1 MKNFTF
7 SEKTIEIPIS
17 FKEKLSYK
25 FEGLG
30 KRYDLAC
37 KDFKGI
43 LYFLTYNKHLNS
55 LHLIDELKN
64 DLSVLSTRIKNSK

>member
-1 MKNFTF
+1 VKNFTF
-7 SEKTIEIPIS
+7 SEKTSEIPIS
-17 FKEKLSYK
+17 FKEK

-37 KDFKGI
+37 KDYEEGN